1 MQLLMIEDED
11 ILRISL
17 QDELKERGYEVHSFD
32 DPLPALKF
40 FSQSPLPIVVSDI
53 RLPHMDGL
61 EVLSRIKTIQPDTA
75 VILMTAFG
83 EISTAVEAIKKG
95 AFDYLTKPFDM
106 EELIIR
112 LERACNLKELREE
125 NVRLRET
132 LAGNNLIGESESVQL
147 LRNSIETASNSNLT
161 VLLTGET
168 GTGKDLTAELIH
180 VASPRSR
187 RPLVKIACAQYSSTV
202 LESELFGH
210 EQGAFTGAT
219 RKKKGKFSLAP
230 QGTVYLDDVDDI
242 SLEIQ
247 VKLLRVLDEKI
258 VEPVGSLQQIPVDI
272 RIICSTKKDLTEL
285 IQQGRF
291 RDDLYYRLNAYPINL
306 PPLREH
312 KEDIPLLVRYSWDR
326 MGHPEMSLTED
337 ALKAMGSF
345 NWPGNVRELKNIA
358 ARLAVSCPSNLVS
371 KEDLPA
377 ELREEHLV
385 RPTAKPET
393 FMEIMASMERKILAE
408 ALSRASGNQS
418 KAARNLGMKLS
429 TFRDRIARHT
439 ISTDPADKKMNETG
453 NHKKD
458 S

>member
-1 MQLLMIEDED
+1 
-11 ILRISL
+11 
-17 QDELKERGYEVHSFD
+17 
-32 DPLPALKF
+32 
-40 FSQSPLPIVVSDI
+40 
-53 RLPHMDGL
+53 
-61 EVLSRIKTIQPDTA
+61 
-75 VILMTAFG
+75 
-83 EISTAVEAIKKG
+83 
-95 AFDYLTKPFDM
+95 
-106 EELIIR
+106 
-112 LERACNLKELREE
+112 
-125 NVRLRET
+125 
-132 LAGNNLIGESESVQL
+132 
-147 LRNSIETASNSNLT
+147 
-161 VLLTGET
+161 
-168 GTGKDLTAELIH
+168 
-180 VASPRSR
+180 
-187 RPLVKIACAQYSSTV
+187 
-202 LESELFGH
+202 
-210 EQGAFTGAT
+210 
-219 RKKKGKFSLAP
+219 
-230 QGTVYLDDVDDI
+230 
-242 SLEIQ
+242 

-393 FMEIMASMERKILAE
+393 FMEIMASMERKILSE
-408 ALSRASGNQS
+408 ALSRAGGNQS